1 MITDIAKQMERWG
14 ELFSELYSRENVLLI
29 LALDAIEPL
38 PTMEELDAIPILEE
52 LGKAI
57 ESLTC
62 AKAPG
67 NDGIPQTWSGTAR
80 PPFCSLYTTP
90 FPSVRVKVVFHSQ
103 DTRDSKIVTL
113 YKKKGDK
120 SDCNNFRGISLLS
133 IMGKLYA
140 RALLVH
146 PQQLVERVYPESQYG
161 FRAERSTEDM
171 ILSFRQL

>member
-1 MITDIAKQMERWG
+1 M
-14 ELFSELYSRENVLLI
+14 
-29 LALDAIEPL
+29 
-38 PTMEELDAIPILEE
+38 
-52 LGKAI
+52 
-57 ESLTC
+57 
-62 AKAPG
+62 
-67 NDGIPQTWSGTAR
+67 
-80 PPFCSLYTTP
+80 
-90 FPSVRVKVVFHSQ
+90 KVVFHSQ

-140 RALLVH
+140 RVLLVH
-146 PQQLVERVYPESQYG
+146 PQELVERVYPESQYG

>member
-1 MITDIAKQMERWG
+1 M
-14 ELFSELYSRENVLLI
+14 
-29 LALDAIEPL
+29 
-38 PTMEELDAIPILEE
+38 
-52 LGKAI
+52 
-57 ESLTC
+57 
-62 AKAPG
+62 
-67 NDGIPQTWSGTAR
+67 
-80 PPFCSLYTTP
+80 
-90 FPSVRVKVVFHSQ
+90 VFHSQ